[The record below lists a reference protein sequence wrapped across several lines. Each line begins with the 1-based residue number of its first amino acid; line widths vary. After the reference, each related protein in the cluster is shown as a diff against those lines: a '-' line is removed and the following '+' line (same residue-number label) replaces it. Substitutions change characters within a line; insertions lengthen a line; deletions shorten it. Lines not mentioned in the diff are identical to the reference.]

1 MIGPLSIGAGIA
13 AVIGAGKTIST
24 NKRADEYNLE
34 ANEMLNKAKDNL
46 DSAKTI
52 TIKCLEQYGL
62 LKTNVLNGS
71 INKFVHIF
79 LNIKNVNYKEI
90 NENVNFEH
98 EFNELSLNELKNMS
112 DEAMHIVE
120 EAGSGVDTDVLVE
133 LGTYGIASLLKDKPN
148 EKLGIALENLSNARE
163 VSEKLNEAIDQ
174 TIVVTRKATM
184 QYCFLSELDSS
195 LYQMVKK
202 MKALTMEKGYD
213 YLNYDSDDKKFLKNI
228 VSIVRTIKS
237 MFNLSILSYDGTNS
251 EGEYNLPVWGEDD
264 FEVYDDE
271 IMHEYAEKDLNSLK
285 VIKDKSKSYVKNYT
299 LIFYPG
305 NVELLYNERYKY
317 ASDYLINDKVR
328 KVVNDNI
335 SKIIYKLN
343 IIKKKNIFEL
353 KKGNKEL
360 ILVANFYEL
369 NDTGKYIYENTYLLD
384 ETFGDRYKISYKNEF
399 DKFCYNWKK
408 SIITEFID
416 FYKKEAENKK
426 RFFKLALL
434 IAISQ
439 ENSHDIL
446 ENIVYLSMLLSV
458 GSSEYKKIILEL
470 IDILK
475 LFGEIPIP
483 VSTVEKKEV
492 INDTANKTNNRV
504 DITKSNNYSIGD
516 LIACAEKFHNEGK
529 YTSEAD
535 LYKKAA
541 ELGDVQSMIKV
552 GNMYAHGIG
561 TIKDNKKAIEY
572 FESAKKS
579 GSNEAYYYLGNL
591 YETASGEI
599 KDIGRAVQYYINAA
613 EFGNVKAQ
621 ERIGTIYLEQRKYI
635 NPQEAFYWTK
645 KAAKRKN
652 SLALMNLSIMYQ
664 QGIGVAADYEKSR
677 LAKLGVVDN
686 EEPQRMNRSGLK
698 KQVDKEE
705 KYQQR
710 DNMVEIKKEN
720 TAINNSDK
728 NPSSISIADE
738 LIKLKQLLDN
748 GVITE
753 DEFAIIKK
761 RLIQL

>member
-1 MIGPLSIGAGIA
+1 MIGSLSIGAGLA

-24 NKRADEYNLE
+24 NKRADTYNLE
-34 ANEMLNKAKDNL
+34 ATEMINKAKDNL
-46 DSAKTI
+46 DSAKKI

-98 EFNELSLNELKNMS
+98 EFNELGLYELKNMR
-112 DEAMHIVE
+112 DKAMHIVE

-133 LGTYGIASLLKDKPN
+133 LGTYGIASLLKDKSN
-148 EKLGIALENLSNARE
+148 DKLGIALENLSNAQE

-174 TIVVTRKATM
+174 TIVVTRKAIM

-202 MKALTMEKGYD
+202 MKVLTMEKGYD
-213 YLNYDSDDKKFLKNI
+213 YLNYDSDDKKFLNKI

-237 MFNLSILSYDGTNS
+237 MFNLTILSYDGVNS
-251 EGEYNLPVWGEDD
+251 EGEYNLPVWGKDD

-317 ASDYLINDKVR
+317 ASNYLINDKVR

-343 IIKKKNIFEL
+343 RIKKKNIFEL

-360 ILVANFYEL
+360 ILIANYSEL

-384 ETFGDRYKISYKNEF
+384 ETFGDKYKISYKNEF

-408 SIITEFID
+408 TMVTEFID
-416 FYKKEAENKK
+416 FYEKETENKK

-439 ENSHDIL
+439 ENGHDIL
-446 ENIVYLSMLLSV
+446 ENIVYLTMLLSV
-458 GSSEYKKIILEL
+458 DSSEYKKIILEL
-470 IDILK
+470 VETLK
-475 LFGEIPIP
+475 LFGEIP
-483 VSTVEKKEV
+483 VNTVEKKEM
-492 INDTANKTNNRV
+492 INDAANKTNNRV
-504 DITKSNNYSIGD
+504 DITKNNNYSIAD
-516 LIACAEKFHNEGK
+516 LISCAEKFHNEGK
-529 YTSEAD
+529 YSSEAD

-541 ELGDVQSMIKV
+541 QLGDIQSMIKV

-572 FESAKKS
+572 FELAKKS

-591 YETASGEI
+591 YETAGGEI
-599 KDIGRAVQYYINAA
+599 KDIGRAIQYYINAA
-613 EFGNVKAQ
+613 EFGNIRAQ

-686 EEPQRMNRSGLK
+686 EEPQRMNRSGFK
-698 KQVDKEE
+698 KQVDKKE
-705 KYQQR
+705 YQQR
-710 DNMVEIKKEN
+710 DNIVEIKREN
-720 TAINNSDK
+720 TSINYNDK
-728 NPSSISIADE
+728 NPSNISIADE

-753 DEFAIIKK
+753 NEFSIIKK